1 MLTSYQTQTQNL
13 LHDPNATLYPVAS
26 LTLWINEGRR
36 QLAMESQSVRAIAAG
51 TVTGSNTVTF
61 ATLSASP
68 PTGVNTLLDIR
79 KLWPTTTTNPTINV
93 RTWDWYVQYYAAATL
108 ATTAPTEWMQYA
120 DGVNGVVYFNT
131 SPAATF
137 NFSVDGVWLPVD
149 LVSDVTVEALPVPW
163 QDAVKYYAAYLAYA
177 NAQRAADANL
187 MLELFKAF
195 VARARLMSRPTAVP
209 QDFPRDWSAGSMPEA
224 MPMPQGGQGG

>member
-68 PTGVNTLLDIR
+68 R
-79 KLWPTTTTNPTINV
+79 
-93 RTWDWYVQYYAAATL
+93 
-108 ATTAPTEWMQYA
+108 
-120 DGVNGVVYFNT
+120 
-131 SPAATF
+131 PA
-137 NFSVDGVWLPVD
+137 
-149 LVSDVTVEALPVPW
+149 
-163 QDAVKYYAAYLAYA
+163 
-177 NAQRAADANL
+177 
-187 MLELFKAF
+187 
-195 VARARLMSRPTAVP
+195 
-209 QDFPRDWSAGSMPEA
+209 
-224 MPMPQGGQGG
+224 